1 MEFPK
6 VVLVRQN
13 TNHSSISDI
22 PAVVRKEL
30 QEINLASRVC
40 KGQKIAITAGSRG
53 IANIVV
59 ITKTIVQELK
69 ALGVESF
76 IVPAM
81 GSHGEAT
88 PEGQIE
94 VLNALGI
101 EEKSV
106 GAPIISSL
114 EVVQIGTTETGV
126 PVWIDKNSA
135 NADGI
140 ILINRVKP
148 HTEFNAPIESGLMKM
163 MVIGLA
169 KHKGATIAHN
179 HFVKQGYGNAIPVI
193 AREVMKNSKILFG
206 LATVENS
213 SHQTASIK
221 AVLPSDIESVEKNML
236 VEAKRLMARLPFNN
250 LDVLVVSEMGKQ
262 ICGTGMD
269 PNVIGR
275 VYSQT
280 ERDFPSPQITRIA
293 VLDLT
298 EESHGN
304 AIGIGL
310 ADFTTKN
317 LVNKINYNAT
327 YINCLTGVTPE
338 KAKIPI
344 TCDND
349 RDAISK
355 ALLTSGTNPQEAEL
369 VWIKNTLDLDV
380 FYISVS
386 LLEKI
391 KSNPSIEILSE
402 ILDLPFNEHNNLVPW
417 KPIH

>member
-1 MEFPK
+1 MDFPK

-13 TNHSSISDI
+13 TNHTSISDI

-30 QEINLASRVC
+30 QGINLASRVC

-53 IANIVV
+53 VANIVV

-69 ALGVESF
+69 ALGAEPF

-88 PEGQIE
+88 PEGQIK
-94 VLNALGI
+94 VLNTLGI
-101 EEKSV
+101 DEKSV

-126 PVWIDKNSA
+126 PVWIDKNAA

-140 ILINRVKP
+140 VLINRVKP

-163 MVIGLA
+163 MVLGLG
-169 KHKGATIAHN
+169 KHKGAITAHN

-213 SHQTASIK
+213 SHQTARIK

-262 ICGTGMD
+262 ICGTGID
-269 PNVIGR
+269 SNVTGR
-275 VYSQT
+275 ICSQT
-280 ERDFPSPQITRIA
+280 EPDLPSPRISRIA

-310 ADFTTKN
+310 ADFTTKK

-327 YINCLTGVTPE
+327 YINCITSLTPE

-349 RDAISK
+349 RDAINN

-391 KSNPSIEILSE
+391 KGNPSIEILSE
-402 ILDLPFNEHNNLVPW
+402 ILDLPFDEHNNLPW

>member
-13 TNHSSISDI
+13 TNHTTISDI

-53 IANIVV
+53 VANIVV

-69 ALGVESF
+69 ALGVEPF

-88 PEGQIE
+88 PEGQIK
-94 VLNALGI
+94 VLNTLGI
-101 EEKSV
+101 DEKSV

-126 PVWIDKNSA
+126 PVWIDKNAA

-140 ILINRVKP
+140 VLINRVKP
-148 HTEFNAPIESGLMKM
+148 HTEFNAPIGSGLMKM
-163 MVIGLA
+163 MVVGLG
-169 KHKGATIAHN
+169 KHKGAIIAHN

-269 PNVIGR
+269 SNVTGR
-275 VYSQT
+275 VNSQT
-280 ERDFPSPQITRIA
+280 EPDFPSPRITRIA

-310 ADFTTKN
+310 ADFTTKK

-327 YINCLTGVTPE
+327 YINCITGVTPE

-349 RDAISK
+349 CDAISK
-355 ALLTSGTNPQEAEL
+355 ALLTSGTNPQESEL

-391 KSNPSIEILSE
+391 KGNPSIEILSE
-402 ILDLPFNEHNNLVPW
+402 ILDLPFNEHNNLPW